1 MDPVKTSKSSKPKFK
16 FAHLADCHLDSWREP
31 ELKKVSL
38 DAFLEA
44 LDICMDEKVD
54 FILIA
59 GDLFHVA
66 SPDIDILKSAVLKL
80 KEARDKGIRIYVIP
94 GSHDFS
100 YSEKTMLKVLEAAG
114 LFVNVSRGDV
124 GEDGKIRLKFTVD
137 DATGVKITGLLGR
150 AGSLEREYYENLDH
164 ESARKEEG
172 FKIFMFHSAIDEYKP
187 DFLKDI
193 SALQLSFLPKGFD
206 YYAGGHVHERFE
218 RDEKGY
224 GKIAYPGALY
234 PVKFDEL
241 EKYKAGGFF
250 IVESDNVLKSRFVKI
265 ESHKVV
271 ALNLS
276 LDGLGAEKAKDKIM
290 DALKGEMLMDAI
302 VLLRLRG
309 VLGSGK
315 PTDIDMNSVAEYVK
329 NEGALIFKRSTTKLS
344 SKEFE
349 EINIEVKG
357 DIRQI
362 EEDLINEHA
371 GKIKIESKDEKK
383 LTVELM
389 GSFDSPKDE
398 GETVD
403 HYGERMLN
411 GAKKVLKI
419 EEVTTKE

>member
-1 MDPVKTSKSSKPKFK
+1 MNPVKSSKSLKFK

-38 DAFLEA
+38 NAFLEA
-44 LDICMDEKVD
+44 LDICMDENVD

-66 SPDIDILKSAVLKL
+66 SPDIDILRSAVLKL
-80 KEARDKGIRIYVIP
+80 KEVRDKGIRIYVIP

-150 AGSLEREYYENLDH
+150 SGALEREYYENMDR

-362 EEDLINEHA
+362 EEDLINEHM

-403 HYGERMLN
+403 HYSERMLN
-411 GAKKVLKI
+411 GAKKVLRI
-419 EEVTTKE
+419 EGVTTKE

>member
-1 MDPVKTSKSSKPKFK
+1 MTSPVKPSKFK
-16 FAHLADCHLDSWREP
+16 FAHMADCHLDSWREP

-38 DAFLEA
+38 NAFLEA

-59 GDLFHVA
+59 GDMFHVA
-66 SPDIDILKSAVLKL
+66 SPDIDILRSAVLKL
-80 KEARDKGIRIYVIP
+80 KEVRDKGIRIYVIP

-114 LFVNVSRGDV
+114 LFVNVSRGHV
-124 GEDGKIRLKFTVD
+124 GEDGKIKLEFTHD

-150 AGSLEREYYENLDH
+150 SGALEQEYYDNLDY
-164 ESARKEEG
+164 ESARKEDG
-172 FKIFMFHSAIDEYKP
+172 FKIFMFHSAIEEYKP
-187 DFLKDI
+187 EFLKNI
-193 SALQLSFLPKGFD
+193 GALRMSSLPKGFD

-218 RDEKGY
+218 KDENSY

-250 IVESDNVLKSRFVKI
+250 ILEYDDTLKSRFVSI
-265 ESHKVV
+265 EPHKVV
-271 ALNLS
+271 AIHLNLE
-276 LDGLGAEKAKDKIM
+276 GLGIEKAEEKIM
-290 DALKGEMLMDAI
+290 SALKNETLMDAI

-315 PTDIDMNSVAEYVK
+315 PLDIDMNRISEYVK

-349 EINIEVKG
+349 EVNIEIKG
-357 DIRQI
+357 DIHQI
-362 EEDLINEHA
+362 EEDLIDEHKC
-371 GKIKIESKDEKK
+371 KIKINSNDEKK
-383 LTVELM
+383 LTIELM
-389 GSFDSPKDE
+389 ESFDSPKDE
-398 GETVD
+398 GETVER
-403 HYGERMLN
+403 YSERMLN
-411 GAKKVLKI
+411 SARKVLKI
-419 EEVTTKE
+419 EDIAGR

>member
-1 MDPVKTSKSSKPKFK
+1 MDSVKTSKSPKSKFK

-38 DAFLEA
+38 CAFLEA

-66 SPDIDILKSAVLKL
+66 SPDIDILRSAVLKL
-80 KEARDKGIRIYVIP
+80 KEARDKGIRIYIIP

-114 LFVNVSRGDV
+114 LFVNVSRGHV
-124 GEDGKIRLKFTVD
+124 GEDGKIKLEFTVD

-150 AGSLEREYYENLDH
+150 TGALEREYYENLDYK
-164 ESARKEEG
+164 SAEKEEG
-172 FKIFMFHSAIDEYKP
+172 FKIFMFHSAIEEYKP
-187 DFLKDI
+187 AFLKNID
-193 SALQLSFLPKGFD
+193 ALRLSLLPKGFD

-241 EKYKAGGFF
+241 EKYKSGGFF
-250 IVESDNVLKSRFVKI
+250 IVEFDNVLKSRFVKI

-276 LDGLGAEKAKDKIM
+276 LEGLGAERAKERIM
-290 DALKGEMLMDAI
+290 DAFKGEMLMDAI
-302 VLLRLRG
+302 VLLRLSG

-349 EINIEVKG
+349 EVNIEVKG

-362 EEDLINEHA
+362 EEDLINEHV

-403 HYGERMLN
+403 HYSERMLN

-419 EEVTTKE
+419 EGVTRK